1 GDGTRLWDAGRI
13 GPGPRPGPF
22 SRARRASRASARR
35 VLMFDV
41 AESKRSA
48 ASRTC
53 PLALEQPPGVL
64 VDEPAMSDVDSRRGQ
79 GRGGGFP
86 STMVHAASRRNHLI
100 PQILDYMV

>member
-1 GDGTRLWDAGRI
+1 APDWPTAFRCVGASRRFGEPVSVGCRARERDGTRLWDAGRI

-64 VDEPAMSDVDSRRGQ
+64 VDEPAMSEVDSRR
-79 GRGGGFP
+79 
-86 STMVHAASRRNHLI
+86 
-100 PQILDYMV
+100 